1 MSIQTEEMMLN
12 MGPQHPSTHGVIR
25 FVVKSDGEVMSEA
38 IPDVGYLHRS
48 IEKIGE
54 ICDYNGFMPYT
65 DRADYL
71 SAMNANL
78 GYALVVEKLLGTVI
92 PKRADYLRVIS
103 SEFNRIISHLLAIGT
118 LAMDVGAATP
128 FIHTLKE
135 REKVNDLMEALCGQ
149 RLTYNYVRIG
159 GVGYD
164 MPPGFSE
171 QCLAFLDQF
180 DPQVDEFERLVNDNK
195 IFIER
200 LANVGIVTRQDAIAF
215 NLTGP
220 NLRGSG
226 VDFDLRRD
234 MPYSVYPELEFDVP
248 LGHGEVGTLGDCFDR
263 FVCRVREIK
272 QSIRILRQCFAK
284 IPEGPIMGKISAT
297 IKPPAGEAYV
307 RTESSRGDMGYYL
320 ISDGSKNAFRV
331 RIRTGSFTAM
341 AIIEKIS
348 RGMMIA
354 DLVTFIAS
362 LDVVAPEIDR

>member
-1 MSIQTEEMMLN
+1 MAIQTEEMMLN

-38 IPDVGYLHRS
+38 VPDVGYLHRS

-54 ICDYNGFMPYT
+54 ICEYNGFMPYT

-78 GYALVVEKLLGTVI
+78 GYAMVVEKLLGTEV
-92 PKRADYLRVIS
+92 PKRAEYLRVIS
-103 SEFNRIISHLLAIGT
+103 SEFNRIISHLLCLGA

-128 FIHTLKE
+128 FIHVLKE

-171 QCLAFLDQF
+171 KSLAFLDQF
-180 DPQVDEFERLVNDNK
+180 EPLMNEFERLIMDNK
-195 IFIER
+195 IFIRR
-200 LANVGIVTRQDAIAF
+200 LANVGVISKEDALAF
-215 NLTGP
+215 NLVGP
-220 NLRGSG
+220 NLRASG
-226 VDFDLRRD
+226 VDYDLRRD
-234 MPYSVYPELEFDVP
+234 QPYSVYPELDFQVIV
-248 LGHGEVGTLGDCFDR
+248 GKGERGTVGDAFDR
-263 FVCRVREIK
+263 GICRIREIQ
-272 QSIRILRQCFAK
+272 QSVKILRQCFAK
-284 IPEGPIMGKISAT
+284 IPEGEIMGKVPAT
-297 IKPPAGEAYV
+297 IKPPVGEAYV

-341 AIIEKIS
+341 SVIEKIS

-354 DLVTFIAS
+354 DLVALIAS

>member
-1 MSIQTEEMMLN
+1 MAIQTDEMMLN

-25 FVVKSDGEVMSEA
+25 FVVKSDGEVMAEA

-78 GYALVVEKLLGTVI
+78 GYAMVVEKLMGIQV
-92 PKRADYLRVIS
+92 PRRAEFLRVIS
-103 SEFNRIISHLLAIGT
+103 SEFNRVISHLLSLGAF
-118 LAMDVGAATP
+118 AMDVGAATP
-128 FIHTLKE
+128 FIHALKE

-164 MPPGFSE
+164 MPPGFTE
-171 QCLAFLDQF
+171 RCLDWMDRF
-180 DPQVDEFERLVNDNK
+180 DPLFDEFERLVNGNK
-195 IFIER
+195 IFVER
-200 LANVGIVTRQDAIAF
+200 LAGVGTISREDAIAY

-220 NLRGSG
+220 NLRASG

-234 MPYSVYPELEFDVP
+234 MPYSVYPELDFQVVV
-248 LGHGEVGTLGDCFDR
+248 GHGEKGETGDCFDR
-263 FVCRVREIK
+263 FIVKVREIK
-272 QSIRILRQCFAK
+272 ESVKILRQCFAM
-284 IPEGPIMGKISAT
+284 IPDGPIMGKVPAT
-297 IKPPAGEAYV
+297 LKPPKGEAYV
-307 RTESSRGDMGYYL
+307 RTESSRGDLGYYL
-320 ISDGSKNAFRV
+320 ISDGTDHAFRV

-341 AIIEKIS
+341 SVIPKIS
-348 RGMMIA
+348 QGMMLA
-354 DLVTFIAS
+354 DLVTLIAS

>member
-1 MSIQTEEMMLN
+1 MAIQTEEMMLN

-25 FVVKSDGEVMSEA
+25 FVVMSDGEVMSEA
-38 IPDVGYLHRS
+38 VPDVGYLHRS

-54 ICDYNGFMPYT
+54 ICEYNGFMPYT

-78 GYALVVEKLLGTVI
+78 GYAMVVEKLMGLKI
-92 PKRADYLRVIS
+92 PPRAEYLRVIS
-103 SEFNRIISHLLAIGT
+103 SEFNRIISHLLSLGA

-128 FIHTLKE
+128 FIHALKE

-171 QCLAFLDQF
+171 QSLAFLDRF
-180 DPQVDEFERLVNDNK
+180 EPHMDEFERLVNDNK

-200 LANVGIVTRQDAIAF
+200 LANVGTISREDAIAY
-215 NLTGP
+215 NLVGP
-220 NLRGSG
+220 NLRASG

-234 MPYSVYPELEFDVP
+234 MPYSVYPDLEFKVIV
-248 LGHGEVGTLGDCFDR
+248 GTGERGTLGDSFDR
-263 FVCRVREIK
+263 FMCRVREIQ
-272 QSIRILRQCFAK
+272 QSVKILRQCFAK
-284 IPEGPIMGKISAT
+284 IPEGDIMGDVPAT
-297 IKPPAGEAYV
+297 IKPPVGECYV

-320 ISDGSKNAFRV
+320 ISDGSKKAFRV
-331 RIRTGSFTAM
+331 RIRTGSFTGM
-341 AIIEKIS
+341 AIIDKVS

-354 DLVTFIAS
+354 DLVTLIAS

>member
-25 FVVKSDGEVMSEA
+25 FVVKSDGEVMTEA
-38 IPDVGYLHRS
+38 VPDVGYLHRS

-78 GYALVVEKLLGTVI
+78 AYAMVVEKLMGLEI
-92 PKRADYLRVIS
+92 PKRAEYLRVIS
-103 SEFNRIISHLLAIGT
+103 SEFNRIISHLLCLGA

-128 FIHTLKE
+128 FIYALKE

-171 QCLAFLDQF
+171 QSLTFLDQF
-180 DPQVDEFERLVNDNK
+180 EPLMDEFDRLLGDSK
-195 IFIER
+195 IFIKR
-200 LANVGIVTRQDAIAF
+200 TADIGIISTADAIAY
-215 NLTGP
+215 NLAGP
-220 NLRGSG
+220 NLRASG
-226 VDFDLRRD
+226 VDYDLRRD
-234 MPYSVYPELEFDVP
+234 QPYSVYPELDFDVI
-248 LGHGEVGTLGDCFDR
+248 LGTAEKGTLGDAYDR
-263 FVCRVREIK
+263 FVVRIKEIQ
-272 QSIRILRQCFAK
+272 QSIRILKQCFAK
-284 IPEGPIMGKISAT
+284 IPEGDIMGKVPAT
-297 IKPPAGEAYV
+297 IKPPEGECYV

-341 AIIEKIS
+341 SIIEKVS
-348 RGMMIA
+348 RGMMLA
-354 DLVTFIAS
+354 DLVTLIAS

>member
-54 ICDYNGFMPYT
+54 ICEYQGFMPYT
-65 DRADYL
+65 DRADYV

-78 GYALVVEKLLGTVI
+78 GYAMVVEKLMELEI
-92 PKRADYLRVIS
+92 PERAEYLRVIS
-103 SEFNRIISHLLAIGT
+103 SELNRIISHLIAVGT
-118 LAMDVGAATP
+118 MAMDVGAATP
-128 FIHTLKE
+128 FIHALKE

-164 MPPGFSE
+164 MPPEFTE
-171 QCLAFLDQF
+171 RVLQFLDQF
-180 DPQVDEFERLVNDNK
+180 EPMMEEFENLISSNK

-200 LANVGIVTRQDAIAF
+200 LANVGVISRDDALAY
-215 NLTGP
+215 NLVGP
-220 NLRGSG
+220 NLRASG
-226 VDFDLRRD
+226 VDYDLRRR
-234 MPYSVYPELEFDVP
+234 MPYSVYPQLDFEVIV
-248 LGHGEVGTLGDCFDR
+248 GKGEQGTVGDCFDR

-272 QSIRILRQCFAK
+272 ESIKILRQCFAQ
-284 IPEGPIMGKISAT
+284 IPEGDILAKIPAT
-297 IKPPAGEAYV
+297 IKPPVGEAYV

-331 RIRTGSFTAM
+331 RIRTGSFAAM
-341 AIIEKIS
+341 SIIQKAS
-348 RGMMIA
+348 QGMMIA
-354 DLVTFIAS
+354 DLIAFIAS
-362 LDVVAPEIDR
+362 LDIVAPELDR